1 MSQPTDSS
9 RTEHLEQGDV
19 DHDLIA
25 MADGDRYTDADLYNQ
40 IDKSQRKIP
49 WWLLVMIGV
58 VLLLAVVLNAP
69 FLKGQGATGM
79 ADVAQAAQAADGEG
93 FVDVGMLM
101 ALVYVGGGF
110 AFIYWYTCVR
120 KGS

>member
-1 MSQPTDSS
+1 MSSTTDSKHADNEGQS
-9 RTEHLEQGDV
+9 DV

-40 IDKSQRKIP
+40 IHKSQRKIP

-69 FLKGQGATGM
+69 FLKGQGTTSLV
-79 ADVAQAAQAADGEG
+79 DVAQVVQVADSG
-93 FVDVGMLM
+93 FADIGMLL
-101 ALVYVGGGF
+101 ALIYVGGGF
-110 AFIYWYTCVR
+110 AFIYWYTCIR